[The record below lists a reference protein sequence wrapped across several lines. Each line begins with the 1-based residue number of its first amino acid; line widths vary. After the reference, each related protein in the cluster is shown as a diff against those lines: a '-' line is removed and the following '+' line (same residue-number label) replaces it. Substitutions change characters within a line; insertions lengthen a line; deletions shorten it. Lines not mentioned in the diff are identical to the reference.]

1 MAQNRDINRYAQ
13 DYIHSDNDFESV
25 MVHFRRQKVLEILRH
40 YKPKSI
46 LEIGCGIQS
55 IFDFYVDYERFV
67 VVEPSELFCDS
78 IAKSKHYNPKIT
90 IIKDFLENQLST
102 LSNQNFDFII
112 LSSLLHEVQNP
123 FSFLRVVAK
132 LCDKNTILHI
142 NVPNNKS
149 FHLLW
154 AYESGLIHHIGEL
167 TSTAVKMQ
175 QHSAFDK
182 DSLVRI
188 VNKSGFEILRDEM
201 SAGGGSYFMKPFNH
215 AKMTELMKLG
225 IIDENL
231 LDGLN
236 KLAKYFPDNGAE
248 IFVNCKIAQ
257 KRA

>member
-1 MAQNRDINRYAQ
+1 MGQDRDINRYAQ

-25 MVHFRRQKVLEILRH
+25 MVHFRRQKVLEILCH

-102 LSNQNFDFII
+102 LQNEKFDFII
-112 LSSLLHEVQNP
+112 LSGLLHEVQNP
-123 FSFLRVVAK
+123 LEFLRVVAK
-132 LCDKNTILHI
+132 LCAKNTILHI

-188 VNKSGFEILRDEM
+188 VTKSGFEILDDEM
-201 SAGGGSYFMKPFNH
+201 SMGGG
-215 AKMTELMKLG
+215 KLLYEA
-225 IIDENL
+225 I
-231 LDGLN
+231 
-236 KLAKYFPDNGAE
+236 
-248 IFVNCKIAQ
+248 
-257 KRA
+257 